1 MGVNCIF
8 SLYFSFSLLSEVTGL
23 WAKQKVGRLEGTL
36 RGHLVYLYTFRQND
50 WLIKT
55 SPDKIDWF
63 DLEILLSLYSGRN
76 YTALLH
82 NQL

>member
-1 MGVNCIF
+1 MSVNYIF
-8 SLYFSFSLLSEVTGL
+8 SLYLSFLPVKWGNWTVGQ
-23 WAKQKVGRLEGTL
+23 AKSRQVGTL
-36 RGHLVYLYTFRQND
+36 RGHLVYLHTFRQND

-55 SPDKIDWF
+55 SPDEMDWF
-63 DLEILLSLYSGRN
+63 DLEILPSLSPGRN